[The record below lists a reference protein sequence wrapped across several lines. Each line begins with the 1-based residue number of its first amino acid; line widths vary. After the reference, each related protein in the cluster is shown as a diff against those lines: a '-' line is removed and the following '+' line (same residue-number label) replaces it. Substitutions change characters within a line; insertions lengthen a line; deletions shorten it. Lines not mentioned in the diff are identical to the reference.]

1 MELQNLFKVS
11 AIVAAMAL
19 TGCGGDIEVTP
30 TVNDTSV
37 NNSNNTTNN
46 TGTDTGGTPTT
57 PTDPVTPTNP
67 CTSRTVSGTEVQGTF
82 QAPHCVYGTDF
93 AGKNLEIASD
103 ITFADLENDG
113 AHVFKGALLIG
124 ENCNTTTGC
133 SVPEN
138 GPTLKVEAGA
148 TLAFTSGEAIIRI
161 ARGAKIDAIGTA
173 DKPISFTSANT
184 IEAFDLA
191 NIGPQFADW
200 GGIIINGKGLTNQCT
215 NVERAENTC
224 NANAEGIVSHFG
236 GSDNADG
243 SGHIKY
249 ANIWYAGSG
258 PRDGGPG
265 DDLNSLTLNA
275 VGSGSSFEYLHIHQ
289 GFDDGIEFFGGAST
303 IKNIVVTDTQDD
315 AIDIDAGWKGKAQFI
330 YVQHGTIKT
339 KKDVT
344 YQDSDGNPALIAAG
358 SEGYMGNNGFET
370 DGEKNKGADYSEV
383 PASNPMIANVTVVT
397 TDGKSIRDNSSSQAA
412 KFDDAIQG
420 QYYNALF
427 VKSAA
432 AQGGQDTK
440 CIEFKD
446 SDAAANAEAD
456 TLNFHNS
463 VLACT
468 ANFKSG
474 SEPLP
479 NGEGKE
485 EWFKNAGSSLVLD
498 GAQDVLAADGFST
511 NSTSTAITITAN
523 DLSSLNDSFFTPV
536 NYIGAVS
543 NADTSSEW
551 YKWVQKAVTAANN
564 D

>member
-57 PTDPVTPTNP
+57 PTDPVTPSNP

-344 YQDSDGNPALIAAG
+344 YQDSDGNPALIPAG

-370 DGEKNKGADYSEV
+370 DGEKNKGTDYSEV

-397 TDGKSIRDNSSSQAA
+397 TDGNSIRDNRGSQAA

-468 ANFKSG
+468 TNFKSG

-479 NGEGKE
+479 NGEDKE

-511 NSTSTAITITAN
+511 NSTSTAITIAAN
-523 DLSSLNDSFFTPV
+523 DLSSLNDSFFTSV